1 MQITAGN
8 TVYGDIDELSTE
20 SASEREPMKLALFQ
34 SANRFLK
41 QSIICC
47 NYSDYGIYY
56 IYVLISSKPE
66 VGKMEYL
73 TVTQAAEK
81 WGISSRRVRL
91 LCANG
96 EIDGVIRKGKLYM
109 IPMETEKPLDKRKLP
124 NKRKRGEF
132 ADILTAIDVKKVK
145 LDGMR
150 PLTVGETQRLRD
162 EFAVDFTYNSNAIEG
177 NTLTLKETAMVLE
190 GMTIDRKP
198 LKDHLEA
205 VGHHDA
211 FLYIEDIAQNKTR
224 LRDTEIKAIHSL
236 VLMNRPEDKGVYR
249 RIPVTIAGAYTEPV
263 QPHLIEPK
271 LTELLRLNEER
282 KKTMHPIER
291 IARFHLE
298 FEGVHPFIDGNGR
311 TGRLILNLELIRN
324 GYPAIN
330 VKFADRKRYYD
341 AFDTFYRDGKAD
353 DMVLLVTEY
362 VGERL
367 DRYLEIVKS

>member
-1 MQITAGN
+1 
-8 TVYGDIDELSTE
+8 
-20 SASEREPMKLALFQ
+20 
-34 SANRFLK
+34 
-41 QSIICC
+41 
-47 NYSDYGIYY
+47 
-56 IYVLISSKPE
+56 
-66 VGKMEYL
+66 MEYL

-81 WGISSRRVRL
+81 WGISTRRVRL

-109 IPMETEKPLDKRKLP
+109 IPTETEKPLDKRKLP
-124 NKRKRGEF
+124 NKRKRGRF
-132 ADILTAIDVKKVK
+132 ADILTEIDIKKVK
-145 LDGMR
+145 LDDMR
-150 PLTVGETQRLRD
+150 PLTAGETQRLRD
-162 EFAVDFTYNSNAIEG
+162 EFMVDFTYNSNAIEG

-205 VGHHDA
+205 VGHRDA
-211 FLYIEDIAQNKTR
+211 FLYIEDIAQNKAR

-263 QPHLIEPK
+263 QPFLIEPK
-271 LTELLRLNEER
+271 LTELLAENEER

-298 FEGVHPFIDGNGR
+298 FEGIHPFIDGNGR

-330 VKFADRKRYYD
+330 VKFTDRKRYYD
-341 AFDTFYRDGKAD
+341 AFDAFYRDGKAD
-353 DMVLLVTEY
+353 DMVLLVAEY
-362 VGERL
+362 VNERL
-367 DRYLEIVKS
+367 DRYLEIVKE